1 MTAYVGRF
9 PRAATAVASPFSSH
23 TFGCKYHRHQKV
35 SRRIIIWKGY
45 ILFSV
50 TEDIHVPDDGSPKT
64 ADSEYGRR
72 PFLKGAGT
80 LATAG
85 VFLGGVFTEGGSAAT
100 DTNAA
105 VPTATPDRTY
115 DVSAISLDIPY
126 SQTGLHQPNGAMF
139 VLDENKDEVRRVEGL
154 EPGSDPATRLIE
166 PLVIRA
172 NEGELVE
179 VTLKNELD
187 HHVSMHQTGL
197 PYNVK
202 DSDGMAVGYN
212 PDTTVAPGETIT
224 YRWYAN
230 RIGTFFFHDG
240 ATSPY
245 DSLPDG
251 NPGNINGFARGLFG
265 AMVVEPED
273 AEWRDP
279 RTGGELP
286 SGTRANV
293 LLNEDGELLEEGI
306 DHREFVVFYHDP
318 QGVVTEDGG
327 HFNYPGTDE
336 EQHVHG
342 INYRAAT
349 TGGRFDEDDP
359 DLKDD
364 ADPVTFYSS
373 WVHGDPGGGDT
384 VFETYT
390 GDPTKFVAVGAQ
402 LEENHV
408 HHIHGHRW
416 QEGQFPGNG
425 EETDTIDA
433 QTIGPGATYEAY
445 LTSAYG
451 ADSAYPD
458 REFDEAFSIGAGG
471 PHGAPGDYLFHCHLF
486 PHYGEGMNA
495 MFRVNDKVKDD
506 LVELPNNRAD
516 DDDNDNLYPADSD
529 RPSWQELV
537 GTTVD
542 EEGEAPAKPPGQGRE
557 PTPEE
562 EEHLTPLVDGAPY
575 VDPCPEDEVKRTVE
589 YETVAL
595 LSNIVYNDSG
605 DHDPDGRIFM
615 AKSAKITEH
624 REDGDVVVL
633 DQDYSDDVQK
643 VRDGEMNPEPLVLR
657 ANVGD
662 CIEVTLANET
672 PQDASHHIHFVSYD
686 PLGSD
691 STMVGYNYDSGTE
704 PGESRTYRWF
714 ADEEGTIFMHDHMVG
729 IEFGMHGTFSTLVV
743 EPEGS
748 EWTDPY
754 SGEPMTTGAQAMIN
768 PPEAEAFREQTLIY
782 HDFAPLKD
790 RDGNFV
796 NNNRQHAENAGV
808 MAINYRNSPYFHRDD
823 ADAAYVFSSARHGDP
838 ETPVLEAYDG
848 DPVRIRLVQGAW
860 EEQHNFSMHGLRL
873 DRQGLTEAGSTAQI
887 VGTSEAFTL
896 GTVASRIPQDMSETE
911 NDQVLTD
918 PNLDALVQDT
928 GGPMDNPDGLPV
940 TDFLY
945 GSTIDEDLWTGM
957 WGLTRVWGDTVDHL
971 QPLPDNEPPSGHITD
986 AQLREMG
993 HPAPF
998 SDFSWE
1004 EYGQKAKLYYAED
1017 DDRTFPADKDARQ
1030 NNSVGRVPPKAPDPG
1045 MPCDDD
1051 APVRKYDVCA
1061 LRTNIQYNDYG
1072 DHDPD
1077 GIVYALEEDARKIR
1091 RGKKNP
1097 EPLIIR
1103 ANEGDC
1109 VEVTLKNR
1117 VDRRE
1122 DVHFQADL
1130 VTGEPEEVLGE
1141 HLLDFYGPKG
1151 RLVRFAHGT
1160 TEDGVLRQNT
1170 GWISDPEKRECIES
1184 SEITTDLEEGT
1195 ASVEVTIAEDCE
1207 ELELSF
1213 AMYHKP
1219 SAPRVFDE
1227 HAHQHL
1233 TDAETRTLGPGTHT
1247 FTVDLPEPTHPLPR
1261 ANAAWTE
1268 SLRMSM
1274 HAQKLRYDAQGSDG
1288 ATVGFNYDQTVA
1300 PGEEI
1305 TYRWYADD
1313 EFGSLVLWDMADTRS
1328 HWHHGAFGKMIIEP
1342 EDSTY
1347 LDPTTGK
1354 RLRHGSGDSA
1364 MIVSPE
1370 KTFREFALVMSDG
1383 MDITNPSG
1391 ECVVPAPGEDL
1402 AVADGGEAEADE
1414 GHGHAAGHPNHQPC
1428 NQIGDPEDHGYTA
1441 TNYRSEPF
1449 RWRLENDPRIHKVYS
1464 STVHGDP
1471 NTPLFEAFLGD
1482 PVVFRASQCGT
1493 KARGLSLHLSDHHWP
1508 RYQDIED
1515 PPVVGVDDRFI
1526 PGRSIDLYIEGGAG
1540 GSANSTGD
1548 FLYREMKENRR
1559 TEGGLWGIFR
1569 VLAGGSDP
1577 SIKPLPED
1585 DER

>member
-1 MTAYVGRF
+1 MSNDEY
-9 PRAATAVASPFSSH
+9 
-23 TFGCKYHRHQKV
+23 
-35 SRRIIIWKGY
+35 
-45 ILFSV
+45 
-50 TEDIHVPDDGSPKT
+50 VPDGGDRT
-64 ADSEYGRR
+64 ASGTTYGRR

-80 LATAG
+80 LAAAG
-85 VFLGGVFTEGGSAAT
+85 AFLGGFVTEGGATTAA
-100 DTNAA
+100 DAQ
-105 VPTATPDRTY
+105 VPDRTPDRTY
-115 DVSAISLDIPY
+115 DVSAISLNIPF

-139 VLDENKDEVRRVEGL
+139 VLDENKEDVRAVEDL
-154 EPGSDPATRLIE
+154 EAGSDPRTRLIE
-166 PLVIRA
+166 PLVVRA
-172 NEGELVE
+172 NEGEVVE
-179 VTLKNELD
+179 IRLTNELD
-187 HHVSMHQTGL
+187 QHVSMHQTGL
-197 PYNVK
+197 PYDVQT
-202 DSDGMAVGYN
+202 SDGMAVGFN
-212 PDTTVAPGETIT
+212 EDTTVAPGETIS
-224 YRWYAN
+224 YQWHAN
-230 RIGTFFFHDG
+230 RLGTFFFHDG

-245 DSLPDG
+245 DSMPDG

-265 AMVVEPED
+265 AMVVEPEE
-273 AEWRDP
+273 AEWTDP
-279 RTGGELP
+279 RNGEPLP
-286 SGTRANV
+286 SGTRANI
-293 LLNEDGELLEEGI
+293 LLDDDDEAQPGI

-384 VFETYT
+384 VFEAYT

-416 QEGQFPGNG
+416 QEGQFPEGG

-445 LTSAYG
+445 LTAAYG
-451 ADSAYPD
+451 DDSSYPD
-458 REFDEAFSIGAGG
+458 RDFEEAFDIGAGG
-471 PHGAPGDYLFHCHLF
+471 THQAPGDYLFHCHLF

-495 MFRVNDKVKDD
+495 IFRVNDKVKDD

-516 DDDNDNLYPADSD
+516 DDDDDNLYPADSD

-537 GTTVD
+537 GTTID

-557 PTPEE
+557 PTAEE

-575 VDPCPEDEVKRTVE
+575 VDPCIEEEVKRTVE

-595 LSNIVYNDSG
+595 FSNIVYNDSG

-633 DQDYSDDVQK
+633 DQDYSEDVQK

-662 CIEVTLANET
+662 CIEVTLTNEL

-691 STMVGYNYDSGTE
+691 STMVGYNYDSGTD

-729 IEFGMHGTFSTLVV
+729 VEFGQHGTFSTLLV

-748 EWTDPY
+748 EWLDPY
-754 SGEPMTTGAQAMIN
+754 SGEPMTTGAQAMID
-768 PPEAEAFREQTLIY
+768 PPEAEAFREQALIY

-823 ADAAYVFSSARHGDP
+823 ADPAYVFSSARHGDP

-848 DPVRIRLVQGAW
+848 DPIRIRLVQGAW

-873 DRQGLTEAGSTAQI
+873 DRQGLTDAGSTAQI
-887 VGTSEAFTL
+887 IGTSEAFTL
-896 GTVASRIPQDMSETE
+896 GTVASRIPQDLSENE
-911 NDQVLTD
+911 NDEVLTD
-918 PNLDALVQDT
+918 PNLDVLMQDT
-928 GGPMDNPDGLPV
+928 GGPMPNPNGLPV

-957 WGLTRVWGDTVDHL
+957 WGITRVWGDSVSHL
-971 QPLPDNEPPSGHITD
+971 QPLPGNAPPPGRITD
-986 AQLREMG
+986 LQLRQMG

-998 SDFSWE
+998 ADFSRAR
-1004 EYGQKAKLYYAED
+1004 YGQKAKLYYAED

-1030 NNSVGRVPPKAPDPG
+1030 NNSVGRVPPKAPSPG
-1045 MPCDDD
+1045 WPCEDDV
-1051 APVRKYDVCA
+1051 PIRTYDVCA
-1061 LRTNIQYNDYG
+1061 LRTDIQYNEYG

-1077 GIVYALEEDARKIR
+1077 GIVYALESDVNAIR
-1091 RGKKNP
+1091 YGGKNP

-1109 VEVTLKNR
+1109 IELTLKNR
-1117 VDRRE
+1117 IEPPE
-1122 DVHFQADL
+1122 DDHFQADL
-1130 VTGEPEEVLGE
+1130 IVGKPETVLGE
-1141 HLLDFYGPKG
+1141 DLMDFYGPEG
-1151 RLVRFAHGT
+1151 RLARYAHGT
-1160 TEDGVLRQNT
+1160 TDDGVVRQNVS
-1170 GWISDPEKRECIES
+1170 WIADREKRRCISS
-1184 SEITTDLEEGT
+1184 SEITTDLEEQT

-1207 ELELSF
+1207 GEIELSF
-1213 AMYHKP
+1213 AMYRKP
-1219 SAPRVFDE
+1219 SAPAQFDAE
-1227 HAHQHL
+1227 AHQHL
-1233 TDAETRTLGPGTHT
+1233 VDAETRTLGPGTHT

-1261 ANAAWTE
+1261 ANAPWEE

-1274 HAQKLRYDAQGSDG
+1274 HPHKLRYDAQGSDG

-1328 HWHHGAFGKMIIEP
+1328 HWHHGAFGKLIVEP
-1342 EDSTY
+1342 EGSAY
-1347 LDPTTGK
+1347 LNPETGGK
-1354 RLRHGSGDSA
+1354 LRQGAGDSA

-1370 KTFREFALVMSDG
+1370 RTFREFALLMSDG
-1383 MDITNPSG
+1383 MDIINPTG
-1391 ECVVPAPGEDL
+1391 ECVVPIGEEDL
-1402 AVADGGEAEADE
+1402 VVEDGGEDGGELGEEVEDGEGINVVNDQEDPDGGDGDE
-1414 GHGHAAGHPNHQPC
+1414 HGQGHPNHQPC
-1428 NQIGDPEDHGYTA
+1428 NQIGDPEDHGYVA

-1449 RWRLENDPRIHKVYS
+1449 RYRLEDDDRIHKVYS
-1464 STVHGDP
+1464 SDVHGDP
-1471 NTPLFEAFLGD
+1471 NTPVFKALQGE
-1482 PVVFRASQCGT
+1482 PVVFRASQAGT
-1493 KARGLSLHLSDHHWP
+1493 KARGISLHLSDHHWP
-1508 RYQDIED
+1508 RYMDTEN

-1540 GSANSTGD
+1540 GTANSAGD
-1548 FLYREMKENRR
+1548 FLYREMKEDRR

-1569 VLAGGSDP
+1569 VLVGGSDP
-1577 SIKPLPED
+1577 TVKPLPED
-1585 DER
+1585 VGASTAAD